1 MPSPS
6 RKRRIREALI
16 VPDYWPAICGI
27 RLMSNG
33 EVWFVPLAEDGSKVW
48 YTARRGRTEGSIRR
62 IVLPDQ
68 FNPRDV
74 NETHVWGE
82 RYDELGVRYV
92 VGRRLVRSGGS
103 G

>member
-1 MPSPS
+1 MLPPFVS
-6 RKRRIREALI
+6 
-16 VPDYWPAICGI
+16 
-27 RLMSNG
+27 
-33 EVWFVPLAEDGSKVW
+33 WFVPLAEGGSNVW

-92 VGRRLVRSGGS
+92 VGRRLVRSGG
-103 G
+103 GG